1 MAHAGYRMKGPCPQ
15 CRRSGFVGVCPHGMA
30 VRIRPAPT
38 VTPEDLE
45 KALKEGL
52 KGAKEL
58 DKKLDQMFRPP
69 TAAEDLYLT
78 QNKKPKGSR

>member
-1 MAHAGYRMKGPCPQ
+1 MKGPCPECQ
-15 CRRSGFVGVCPHGMA
+15 RLQFIGVCPHGMA
-30 VRIRPAPT
+30 VRIHPAPT

-45 KALKEGL
+45 EALKKGI

-58 DKKLDQMFRPP
+58 DKKLGQVFRPP

-78 QNKKPKGSR
+78 